1 MALNTLEHRD
11 ITKINRML
19 EWLVSFVARLA
30 FAVGQRAEIN
40 RVLEW
45 SGLYRRGRIQRVVDY
60 RVAEVAVVVD
70 NFAGV
75 ADVLAVV
82 TAEAAREIKMTDV
95 VWVSLPVGLHLGKK
109 VSLKDAL
116 NFRDGAL
123 DGGLLF

>member
-1 MALNTLEHRD
+1 MALHALEHRD

-19 EWLVSFVARLA
+19 EWLVSFVAKLT

-45 SGLYRRGRIQRVVDY
+45 SGLYRSGRIKRIVDY
-60 RVAEVAVVVD
+60 RVADVAVVGD
-70 NFAGV
+70 DFAGV

-109 VSLKDAL
+109 VS
-116 NFRDGAL
+116 
-123 DGGLLF
+123 